1 MALIELLEEKIIKIP
16 LVSYDKEGIIREL
29 VDVLSQAG
37 KVDNPDALFQAV
49 MAREKLGST
58 GLEDGFA
65 VPHGK
70 TAGVKDLAIAIG
82 IAPQGVNFES
92 ADGEPSKLFFLIAA
106 PPDKAGPH
114 IEALAEIAKL
124 SRSKALCTALI
135 QAKTPGE
142 VVSLLRGD

>member
-1 MALIELLEEKIIKIP
+1 MALIELLEEKIVKVP
-16 LVSYDKEGIIREL
+16 LASFDKQGIIREL
-29 VDVLSQAG
+29 IDVLAAAG
-37 KVDNPDALFQAV
+37 KVDDPEALYKAV
-49 MAREKLGST
+49 CAREELGST

-70 TAGVKDLAIAIG
+70 TSGVKDLAIAIG
-82 IAPQGVNFES
+82 IAPQGVDFSS
-92 ADGEPSKLFFLIAA
+92 ADGKPSKLFFLIAA

-124 SRSKALCTALI
+124 SRSKALCNALVTATSP
-135 QAKTPGE
+135 AD

>member
-1 MALIELLEEKIIKIP
+1 MALIELLEEKIVKIP
-16 LVSYDKEGIIREL
+16 LTAFDKEGIIREL
-29 VDVLSQAG
+29 VDVLTQAG
-37 KVDNPDALFQAV
+37 KVDDPEALYQAV
-49 MAREKLGST
+49 LAREKLGST

-82 IAPQGVNFES
+82 IAPQGVNFNS

-124 SRSKALCTALI
+124 SRSKAICNAMVN
-135 QAKTPGE
+135 AKTPAE
-142 VVSLLRGD
+142 VVALLRGD

>member
-1 MALIELLEEKIIKIP
+1 MALMELLEEKIIKIP
-16 LVSYDKEGIIREL
+16 LTAYDKEGIIREL
-29 VDVLSQAG
+29 VNVLTEAG
-37 KVDNPDALFQAV
+37 KVEDPESLYQAV
-49 MAREKLGST
+49 LAREKLGST

-82 IAPQGVNFES
+82 IAPQGVNFDS

-124 SRSKALCTALI
+124 SRSKALCTALVN
-135 QAKTPGE
+135 AKTPGE
-142 VVSLLRGD
+142 VVALLRGD